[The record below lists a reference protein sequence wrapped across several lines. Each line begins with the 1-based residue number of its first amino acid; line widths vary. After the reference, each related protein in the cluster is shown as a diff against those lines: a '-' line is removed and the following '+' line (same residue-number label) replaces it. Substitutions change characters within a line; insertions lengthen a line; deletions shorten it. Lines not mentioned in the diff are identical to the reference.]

1 MDIVIPRL
9 DALAEASWTSVD
21 DYASFKGLLTWLAA
35 VIAWLRPLLGHMH
48 ECHAAMLR
56 RGSHGGRV
64 SGRVQN
70 GAAWAAGLLRRTEG
84 AFSIA
89 DMQLWP
95 RVASRLR
102 WSRTRILLSEERR
115 GEDEELFVAE
125 SGEDAASRGEL
136 FNYLQAVWEVHML
149 TGCVRFCVV
158 GDCAPACS
166 CIAKAHSPTPG
177 MQASGEGGAP
187 SSERGIFR
195 SWFEAHPA
203 SKTADWLI
211 KEAVGYLAGGLA
223 YSTSRNYASRVNRL
237 KGFASTFE
245 TDGWLICWWE
255 PDPTLLVFFMTY
267 IIGQVSVGTLKVYL
281 YGIRNFCLAHGQADP
296 LRNYHVERCWRGIKR
311 SKKKGND
318 NRLTLTVDLLKTVVT
333 FAVRRLAEGGMSPRE
348 KHDLIVLCIIM
359 VWGVMGL
366 FRIGELVVSGPK
378 RHARVLRRMHC
389 TLFSERDE
397 SFLCINLDGSKT
409 DLFRGGLDVWLADLD
424 VVILST
430 VFWFQ
435 RYESSL
441 FSAGLHRGKAQ
452 AMFRWANGEMVTRE
466 KFVAGA
472 RQLLAQSGV
481 DDGSRFNGISLRRAP
496 SVGRPWLGKR
506 ISNFSSGV
514 MSPRWASWAVTRNE
528 TCGKLESG
536 TSLWTCRKAC
546 LRVAEKIK
554 KQLYETFLLQ
564 TEQNDV
570 GDSLYKKG
578 LKIYDG
584 FLTQQC
590 SKNPADMM
598 SRHLYPSGWAFS
610 PFPEHLLSSC
620 V

>member
-1 MDIVIPRL
+1 MGCGVV
-9 DALAEASWTSVD
+9 A
-21 DYASFKGLLTWLAA
+21 
-35 VIAWLRPLLGHMH
+35 
-48 ECHAAMLR
+48 
-56 RGSHGGRV
+56 
-64 SGRVQN
+64 
-70 GAAWAAGLLRRTEG
+70 RTEG

-89 DMQLWP
+89 DMQ
-95 RVASRLR
+95 
-102 WSRTRILLSEERR
+102 RTGAFNQDTLVWQNDEKCTTIWADENRCKGSQFGRAWLVVSDGVGQGSFLSEEWRW
-115 GEDEELFVAE
+115 EDEELFVAE
-125 SGEDAASRGEL
+125 SGEDAASRREL

-177 MQASGEGGAP
+177 MQAILDIYLWLFA
-187 SSERGIFR
+187 ERNISVLAFR
-195 SWFEAHPA
+195 AERERLHIVDVLARGQ
-203 SKTADWLI
+203 LI

-223 YSTSRNYASRVNRL
+223 YSTSRSYASGVNRL
-237 KGFASTFE
+237 KGFASTFD
-245 TDGWLICWWE
+245 TDGWLIRWWE
-255 PDPTLLVFFMTY
+255 PDPALLVLFMTY

-318 NRLTLTVDLLKTVVT
+318 NRLTLTGDLLKTVVT
-333 FAVRRLAEGGMSPRE
+333 FVVRRLAEGGMSPRD

-409 DLFRGGLDVWLADLD
+409 DPFRGGLDVWLADLD
-424 VVILST
+424 VVILSP

-441 FSAGLHRGKAQ
+441 FSAGLNRGKAQ
-452 AMFRWANGEMVTRE
+452 AMFRWANGEIVTRE

-481 DDGSRFNGISLRRAP
+481 DDGSRFNGISLRRGGAK
-496 SVGRPWLGKR
+496 SLKLAGASDLAIMRAGRWSSDCFKR
-506 ISNFSSGV
+506 YIETPRGEIMLEQRSLVSNFE
-514 MSPRWASWAVTRNE
+514 R
-528 TCGKLESG
+528 
-536 TSLWTCRKAC
+536 
-546 LRVAEKIK
+546 
-554 KQLYETFLLQ
+554 
-564 TEQNDV
+564 
-570 GDSLYKKG
+570 
-578 LKIYDG
+578 
-584 FLTQQC
+584 
-590 SKNPADMM
+590 
-598 SRHLYPSGWAFS
+598 
-610 PFPEHLLSSC
+610 
-620 V
+620 